1 MDFVSMFFHLDE
13 FMASAVSEYGIW
25 AYAILFL
32 IIFIET
38 GIVIAPFLP
47 GDSLI
52 FLAGTFAALGS
63 LDIAALFGIMTAAAI
78 IGDSVN
84 YYIGSHAGNKVLEG
98 RMPYVRKEHLDNTR
112 RFYEK
117 HGGKTII
124 MARFLPIIRTFAPFV
139 AGVAGMKY
147 ATFIA
152 YNVVGAMLWVA
163 SFLALGYFLGNVPLV
178 RENLELMVLAI
189 IALSVLPAVAGFI
202 RSRKTWAK

>member
-1 MDFVSMFFHLDE
+1 
-13 FMASAVSEYGIW
+13 
-25 AYAILFL
+25 
-32 IIFIET
+32 
-38 GIVIAPFLP
+38 
-47 GDSLI
+47 
-52 FLAGTFAALGS
+52 
-63 LDIAALFGIMTAAAI
+63 
-78 IGDSVN
+78 
-84 YYIGSHAGNKVLEG
+84 
-98 RMPYVRKEHLDNTR
+98 MPYVRKEHLDNTR